1 MQIRIDWKYVQMHID
16 HTQRRCIQHKCALQE
31 YTYTLKLTKHKDGSE
46 TRVLRDDKIQIRRN
60 IFSEISF
67 LEVLTSALSR
77 SFCLKRQDKVLDS
90 VVQGQVASDRG

>member
-1 MQIRIDWKYVQMHID
+1 
-16 HTQRRCIQHKCALQE
+16 
-31 YTYTLKLTKHKDGSE
+31 LTKHKDGSE